1 MSISNER
8 GTVVVLVAVMLF
20 LIFFCVALV
29 VDIGH
34 IHNVKIELQR
44 AVDAAALA
52 GAQEIPVS
60 SAAVVAAAVAMGNAN
75 QVDNDTVVIDP
86 AEVVLGWWN
95 TEVIKGQTASNRFTA
110 GGTPINAV
118 KVTATLNV
126 PHFFFFPVDDSVVT
140 ADAIAVA
147 QTVNPAI
154 PLAVISCIP
163 TDSGSISPGSLPDM
177 TICGIRSFDFNSDGN
192 DDGAWTSLTF
202 NASATEI
209 NSYMNSAEGR
219 DKFNRVIYGR
229 DLPDPNY
236 GIENTATDRD
246 AYLNGYNSAYSG
258 CNPVEYNIGCGLGKI
273 AEKEI
278 ARPDEFPVP
287 VGSHPLSIG
296 ATPVAPPAFDPLTA
310 YAANGAL
317 PRWYNLNAMAG
328 FQEDDHFA
336 RIWSQD
342 GILLRGSTEVLSDYQ
357 SRLESYYLGTEKPFG
372 DDRFAN
378 AGGKMI
384 TKKQGTYRPDFMKI
398 LKQAGY
404 PQVQVN
410 NGVIGNVI
418 PTFIGNE
425 DVSNGTN
432 LLCHEDDA
440 LSNGQAV
447 ILKTPVIFIGECG
460 PWKAIDTASYVGMA
474 KFLLTRAWA
483 PAAEYDCG
491 SNFVNVGSCSTT
503 FDPAAPGGLLEAIG
517 STSPAMLEGLTL
529 LPTADG
535 EETNASLIRIYL
547 VE

>member
-1 MSISNER
+1 MSLSNER
-8 GTVVVLVAVMLF
+8 GSVVVLVAVMLF

-52 GAQEIPVS
+52 GAQELPGGTVE
-60 SAAVVAAAVAMGNAN
+60 ATALAMVLANGIDKQVNNAD
-75 QVDNDTVVIDP
+75 VKT
-86 AEVVLGWWN
+86 EVVTGWWN
-95 TEVIKGQTASNRFTA
+95 PEIIQGQRWFP
-110 GGTPINAV
+110 GGTPVNAV
-118 KVTATLNV
+118 YVKATLNV
-126 PHFFFFPVDDSVVT
+126 PHFFFFPIDDSVVI

-147 QTVNPAI
+147 QTINPAI
-154 PLAVISCIP
+154 PLAVVSCIP
-163 TDSGSISPGSLPDM
+163 TDPTEVPPGTLRDM
-177 TICGIRSFDFNSDGN
+177 TICGIRNFDFNSDGN

-209 NSYMNSAEGR
+209 NSYMNSTEGR

-229 DLPDPNY
+229 DLDNS
-236 GIENTATDRD
+236 GIENTDVATP
-246 AYLNGYNSAYSG
+246 GSG
-258 CNPVEYNIGCGLGKI
+258 CNPVGYSIGCGLGRI
-273 AEKEI
+273 AGKDI
-278 ARPDEFPVP
+278 ARPDEFPKP
-287 VGSHPLSIG
+287 LDWESPLSIG
-296 ATPVAPPAFDPLTA
+296 STPAVIPAFDPLTA

-317 PRWYNLNAMAG
+317 PRWYNLNNDG
-328 FQEDDHFA
+328 DFKTDDHFV

-342 GILLRGSTEVLSDYQ
+342 GILLQGIAESPADYKD
-357 SRLESYYLGTEKPFG
+357 RLIKLYDGIDRPFG

-378 AGGKMI
+378 AGGKMVV
-384 TKKQGTYRPDFMKI
+384 KQGNTYKPDYMKI

-418 PTFIGNE
+418 PTFIDNE
-425 DVSNGTN
+425 SVSDGTDLN
-432 LLCHEDDA
+432 CHEDDA
-440 LSNGQAV
+440 LPAGQQAV
-447 ILKTPVIFIGECG
+447 ILKTPVIFIGACDD
-460 PWKAIDTASYVGMA
+460 WKAIGTASYVGMA

-483 PAAEYDCG
+483 TSNKYDCG
-491 SNFVNVGSCSTT
+491 SKFVNVGAEGCNLSN
-503 FDPAAPGGLLEAIG
+503 FDPAAPGGLLEAL
-517 STSPAMLEGLTL
+517 TANPPASIEGLAL

>member
-1 MSISNER
+1 MSLSNER
-8 GTVVVLVAVMLF
+8 GAVAVLVAVMLF

-52 GAQEIPVS
+52 GAQEIPAG
-60 SAAVVAAAVAMGNAN
+60 SAAVKTTAVSMGNAN
-75 QVDNDTVVIDP
+75 KVDNDAVVIKPED
-86 AEVVLGWWN
+86 VVLGWWEAEIVN
-95 TEVIKGQTASNRFTA
+95 GQTATDRFTA
-110 GGTPINAV
+110 GGTSSNAV

-126 PHFFFFPVDDSVVT
+126 PHFFFFPVDDTAVT
-140 ADAIAVA
+140 ADAVAVA
-147 QTVNPAI
+147 QTINPAI
-154 PLAVISCIP
+154 PLAVVSCIP
-163 TDSGSISPGSLPDM
+163 TDSTEVPPGTLRDM

-209 NSYMNSAEGR
+209 NSYMDSTEGR

-229 DLPDPNY
+229 DLNNS
-236 GIENTATDRD
+236 GIENTDVDPA
-246 AYLNGYNSAYSG
+246 ASIFNSAYTG
-258 CNPVEYNIGCGLGKI
+258 CNPVGYSIGCGLGSI
-273 AEKEI
+273 AGKEI
-278 ARPDEFPVP
+278 ARPDEFPAP
-287 VGSHPLSIG
+287 PGASSPLSIG
-296 ATPVAPPAFDPLTA
+296 TTPAVIPSFDPLTA
-310 YAANGAL
+310 YATNGAL
-317 PRWYNLNAMAG
+317 PRWYNLNNDG
-328 FQEDDHFA
+328 EFKTDDHFV

-342 GILLRGSTEVLSDYQ
+342 GILLRGIGESVENYQ
-357 SRLESYYLGTEKPFG
+357 TRMEKLFEGIDQPFG
-372 DDRFAN
+372 DNRFADV
-378 AGGKMI
+378 GGEMI
-384 TKKQGTYRPDFMKI
+384 IKKQGTYKPDYMKI
-398 LKQAGY
+398 LQQAGY

-410 NGVIGNVI
+410 NGVIGNII
-418 PTFIGNE
+418 PNFT
-425 DVSNGTN
+425 DGTD

-440 LSNGQAV
+440 LPTGQQAM
-447 ILKTPVIFIGECG
+447 ILKTPVIFIGACDD
-460 PWKAIDTASYVGMA
+460 WKAIGTASYVGMA

-491 SNFVNVGSCSTT
+491 SKFVDVGSCPAT

>member
-1 MSISNER
+1 MSLSNER
-8 GTVVVLVAVMLF
+8 GSVVVLVAVMLF

-52 GAQEIPVS
+52 GAQEIHGGD
-60 SAAVVAAAVAMGNAN
+60 VVTTAVAMGNAN
-75 QVDNDTVVIDP
+75 QVDNDAVVIK
-86 AEVVLGWWN
+86 AEDVVLGWWN
-95 TEVIKGQTASNRFTA
+95 PEIITGENAFDRFSA

-118 KVTATLNV
+118 KVSVTLKV
-126 PHFFFFPVDDSVVT
+126 PHFFFFPLEDSVVT

-154 PLAVISCIP
+154 PLAVVSCIP
-163 TDSGSISPGSLPDM
+163 NDLSEVPPGTLRDM

-209 NSYMNSAEGR
+209 NSYMNSTEGR

-229 DLPDPNY
+229 DLDNL
-236 GIENTATDRD
+236 GIENTDVATP
-246 AYLNGYNSAYSG
+246 GSG
-258 CNPVEYNIGCGLGKI
+258 CNPVGYSIGCGLGRI
-273 AEKEI
+273 AGKDI
-278 ARPDEFPVP
+278 ARPDEFPAP
-287 VGSHPLSIG
+287 AGSSSPLSIG
-296 ATPVAPPAFDPLTA
+296 ETPAVIPAFDPLTD

-317 PRWYNLNAMAG
+317 PRWYNLNNDG
-328 FQEDDHFA
+328 EFKTDDHFV

-342 GILLRGSTEVLSDYQ
+342 GILLQGAYESATAYQ
-357 SRLESYYLGTEKPFG
+357 ARLKSYFEGKDVNDNVVKPFG
-372 DDRFAN
+372 DDRFTD
-378 AGGKMI
+378 AGGKMVV
-384 TKKQGTYRPDFMKI
+384 KKGNTYKPDYMEI

-418 PTFIGNE
+418 PTFIDNE
-425 DVSNGTN
+425 SVSDGTDLN
-432 LLCHEDDA
+432 CHEDDA
-440 LSNGQAV
+440 LPTGQQAV
-447 ILKTPVIFIGECG
+447 ILKTPVIFVGACED
-460 PWKAIDTASYVGMA
+460 WKAIGTASYVGMA

-483 PAAEYDCG
+483 TSNKYDCG
-491 SNFVNVGSCSTT
+491 SKFVNVGGCSTS
-503 FDPAAPGGLLEAIG
+503 FDPPSSGGLLEAIG
-517 STSPAMLEGLTL
+517 SYPPATIEGLTL